1 MVYVSSTNDGALVD
15 EPMSA
20 VGRARTTVGTA
31 CLTVHVVV
39 AVLRTCLM
47 TAVVASVVAVK
58 VEVTL
63 TVSGVALDT

>member
-1 MVYVSSTNDGALVD
+1 MVYVSSMDAGALVA

-20 VGRARTTVGTA
+20 VGCAKMTVGTA

-47 TAVVASVVAVK
+47 IDVVASVVAVN
-58 VEVTL
+58 VELTL
-63 TVSGVALDT
+63 NVAGVALD